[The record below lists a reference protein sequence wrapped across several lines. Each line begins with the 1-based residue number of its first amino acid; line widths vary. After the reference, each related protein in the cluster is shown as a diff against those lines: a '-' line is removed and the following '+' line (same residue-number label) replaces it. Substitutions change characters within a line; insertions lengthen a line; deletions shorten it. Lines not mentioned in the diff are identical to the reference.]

1 MSRIDLITNAALA
14 ARLPMFYQTMLK
26 AGRGEP
32 RRHSL
37 WFNSNGV
44 TASSPGLLGT
54 SYPGLNP
61 SRSEPQR
68 GCGLPSHEHHWPLAA
83 TALRLFL
90 RAALSQGRPCGA
102 NLGLGAPNA
111 FGVKNSALR
120 SPQATMDRPVFNAVW
135 YYPAN
140 AGENRRGHGRGK
152 GTSLG
157 AC

>member
-1 MSRIDLITNAALA
+1 MANHAAGHL
-14 ARLPMFYQTMLK
+14 
-26 AGRGEP
+26 
-32 RRHSL
+32 L

-44 TASSPGLLGT
+44 TASSPALLGT

-68 GCGLPSHEHHWPLAA
+68 GSGLPSHEHHWPLAA

-102 NLGLGAPNA
+102 NLGLEAPNA
-111 FGVKNSALR
+111 FGVKISALR
-120 SPQATMDRPVFNAVW
+120 SPLATMDRPVFNAVW

-140 AGENRRGHGRGK
+140 AGENHRGHGREK
-152 GTSLG
+152 GASSRCSLMFRRG
-157 AC
+157 FPTRRTCPSGSWPCWK